1 MSVEP
6 SVTADR
12 RVTPAAEGTRTAVVT
27 GAGRGIGR
35 ATARTLARDGW
46 LVVGIEKDPASA
58 DALRAELTGGDVLCG
73 DVTDDDVLRAA
84 RARAEALGR
93 LAAWV
98 NNAGADVAEPLD
110 TISRDHIDRSI
121 ALNLVAQLVGCQVAV
136 QSFLGSGTPGSIV
149 NLSSIHAR
157 ASFPSLPVYGTAK
170 GGVET
175 LTRAVCVE
183 YGPFGIR
190 CNAIAPGAVLT
201 EGVEQQILAS
211 DDPEAARAA
220 TLALSPMQRAAA
232 PQDIAEAIAF
242 LVSDRAGFISGH
254 ILVVDGGATARC
266 SPSRP
271 A

>member
-1 MSVEP
+1 MGAGPGTSV
-6 SVTADR
+6 
-12 RVTPAAEGTRTAVVT
+12 AEGTRTAVVT

-35 ATARTLARDGW
+35 AAARTLTRDGW
-46 LVVGIEKDPASA
+46 LVVGIEKDPATA
-58 DALRAELTGGDVLCG
+58 DHLRAELSGGDVICG
-73 DVTDDDVLRAA
+73 DVTDDNILRAA

-98 NNAGADVAEPLD
+98 NNAGADVAEPFD
-110 TISRDHIDRSI
+110 AITRDHIDRSI

-136 QSFLGSGTPGSIV
+136 QSFLGSGTAGAIV

-170 GGVET
+170 GGVES

-190 CNAIAPGAVLT
+190 CNAIAPGAVRT
-201 EGVEQQILAS
+201 EGVERQILAA
-211 DDPEAARAA
+211 DDPVAARAA

-232 PQDIAEAIAF
+232 PQDIAEAISF
-242 LVSDRAGFISGH
+242 LVSDRAAFISGH